1 MSVKQE
7 KIEGEKTREDER
19 KVSVE
24 GRGKKRFG
32 AYLSKERVPEAAVS

>member
-7 KIEGEKTREDER
+7 KSEGEKTREDER

-24 GRGKKRFG
+24 GRGNERFG
-32 AYLSKERVPEAAVS
+32 AYLLKERVREAAFS